1 MKVRD
6 YHADDDPTTPADEAC
21 ANLDTIARG
30 WRHVLDPIH
39 TTGSGV
45 SQGGIRPATEEEREE
60 PPDARLDTPR
70 VLAFWV
76 HAALDEWPT
85 ILQTLEPDEHGNL
98 QLVTTATI
106 DCTDV
111 PAMAQLLRREVDRI
125 VSWVESGHD
134 FGHTFTTE
142 VAALARAVARV
153 AWPPKG
159 DRLTIGECPTCGRRV
174 RVKAPTWHRRP
185 LHVPQ
190 PTTDPAAYASW
201 LWWVPDDALW
211 EADRDKPIVCR
222 CGKEGD
228 LEEWREDMTGP
239 ARLLTADELVD
250 VIRER
255 MGLRYQPLTIRT
267 WQRRGMIH
275 IADYSKTGH
284 ARYDMVQVLAAL
296 IAREKQRDRAS

>member
-6 YHADDDPTTPADEAC
+6 YIADDEPTTPADDAR

-45 SQGGIRPATEEEREE
+45 SQGGIRPATEDEREE

-98 QLVTTATI
+98 HLVTTQSI

-111 PAMAQLLRREVDRI
+111 PAMARLLHREVDRI
-125 VSWVESGHD
+125 VDWVEPGHD
-134 FGHTFTTE
+134 YGHTFTSEIT
-142 VAALARAVARV
+142 ALARAVKRV

-174 RVKAPTWHRRP
+174 RVKAPTW
-185 LHVPQ
+185 LHLPQ
-190 PTTDPAAYASW
+190 PTTNPATYPEWAW
-201 LWWVPDDALW
+201 LPNNA
-211 EADRDKPIVCR
+211 RPITCR
-222 CGKEGD
+222 CGVSDNLQGWIARIVPF
-228 LEEWREDMTGP
+228 EEREPMK
-239 ARLLTADELVD
+239 AEELVEA
-250 VIRER
+250 IRV
-255 MGLRYQPLTIRT
+255 GLGMRYSPLTVRV
-267 WQRRGMIH
+267 WARRGLVKSVGK
-275 IADYSKTGH
+275 SKDGH
-284 ARYDMVQVLAAL
+284 ATFDLTQVMAML
-296 IAREKQRDRAS
+296 INREKRRDARVS